1 VDVNGIKIDSAG
13 HTQIINQMK
22 RTILALALMATLAA
36 CKKNSEEIPNP
47 VPEEKLSPDIPFTV
61 KGAKQDVKPLYPASE
76 TFNFLGFGYDV
87 TDKFNDLS
95 SVRANVVDISAYD
108 ADRKYNVVFIRGTQS
123 SWRTTQAQ
131 SAFDLSTKLSNS
143 YDATK
148 GLKLFGNTIN
158 QVFPETDATNKKY
171 VYGHYSYYIIWK
183 IYKFY
188 NDQSVNKFLTAD
200 FKRDITLLSAQ
211 ELVKKYGT
219 HVLTNIKIGSK
230 FDVVY
235 QAEAPQSGRRD
246 NIIMEGLRYTLK
258 RTFGLPTGYLDD
270 PNLRDLN
277 DNTSAQIYYSSTGGD
292 ISKLKPETI
301 NNRVVVNLNNWVA
314 STTEDKTTF
323 IGASDDGF
331 APLYNFIDDA
341 VKKAEVKAYLDQYY
355 IAKAVKLTN

>member
-1 VDVNGIKIDSAG
+1 
-13 HTQIINQMK
+13 MK

-47 VPEEKLSPDIPFTV
+47 VPEEKLSPDIAFTV
-61 KGAKQDVKPLYPASE
+61 KGATQDTQPLYPSST

-108 ADRKYNVVFIRGTQS
+108 ADRKYNVVSIRGTES
-123 SWRTTQAQ
+123 SWRTIQAE
-131 SAFDLSTKLSNS
+131 SAVDLSTKFSNS
-143 YDATK
+143 YNTTK

-158 QVFPETDATNKKY
+158 QVFPGTDATDKKY
-171 VYGHYSYYIIWK
+171 VYGHYSYYMIWK
-183 IYKFY
+183 VYKFY
-188 NDQSVNKFLTAD
+188 YEQSVNNFLTAD

-211 ELVKKYGT
+211 ELVNKYGT

-235 QAEAPQSGRRD
+235 QAEAPQNERRGA
-246 NIIMEGLRYTLK
+246 IIMEGLRYTLK
-258 RTFGLPTGYLDD
+258 RTFGLPTGYLDE
-270 PNLRDLN
+270 PILRNLN

-301 NNRVVVNLNNWVA
+301 NNRVIVNLNNWVA
-314 STTEDKTTF
+314 STTEDKATF
-323 IGASDDGF
+323 IGASDDGL
-331 APLYNFIDDA
+331 APLYSFIDNA
-341 VKKAEVKAYLDQYY
+341 AKKAEVKAYLDQYY
-355 IAKAVKLTN
+355 AAKTVKLTN